1 MELYNQQNQNQM
13 KRASLIFTLLTIAGI
28 ATVLL
33 QSCENEG
40 GCGET
45 NISQVG
51 ANKSH
56 NNGANCMSCHKDGG
70 EGEGCFNLAGSVYQQ
85 QSTTPLQNVTLN
97 LYTQAMGGGELRFTL
112 RGDAIGNFF
121 TTDDVAYSGL
131 YASLTGPSG
140 TPHYMSTSLGSG
152 SCNSCHG
159 VSTDRL
165 WAD

>member
-1 MELYNQQNQNQM
+1 M
-13 KRASLIFTLLTIAGI
+13 KHAPLIFTLLLVAGT

-33 QSCENEG
+33 QGCKKESESESS
-40 GCGET
+40 CGET

-51 ANKSH
+51 DDDSH
-56 NNGANCMSCHKDGG
+56 NNGVNCMSCHKDGG
-70 EGEGCFNLAGSVYQQ
+70 EGEGCFTLAGSVYQK
-85 QSTTPLQNVTLN
+85 QSTTPLQNVTLK
-97 LYTQAMGGGELRFTL
+97 LHTQSMGGGELKFTL

-121 TTDDVAYSGL
+121 TTDDVAYAGL
-131 YASLTGPSG
+131 YPSLTGLSG
-140 TPHYMSTSLGSG
+140 TPHYMLGSIKTG